1 MGPHLRRKGGVTMK
15 FALETLEAVVD
26 RNGPD
31 LAARNQSRMMTWFLE
46 RVFWVW
52 LILTLFMIGGFL
64 SQVQM

>member
-1 MGPHLRRKGGVTMK
+1 MK